1 MDADRL
7 GYPRRMRSSGTIC
20 FLWVAGLALTAGC
33 GGDGGTADDAGTMLD
48 GGVVAEDAAPVED
61 AGGDAGSVDDDAGP
75 GCADDGTDDTRE
87 GATDLGMIDD
97 RSSFP
102 AGTES
107 GTISPIT
114 DLDWYTWH
122 VEDVIAANVQPRAEL
137 RGLAGGRRMELCA
150 YYDCDSTTDSVACEL
165 GTAHE
170 LTAEIHGCCIVGTDP
185 MLAVKLSPSCSGTDD
200 SGRVLVRVAQQ
211 GGAATCSPAHSLLW
225 GDE

>member
-1 MDADRL
+1 
-7 GYPRRMRSSGTIC
+7 MRSLGTTF
-20 FLWVAGLALTAGC
+20 FLVVGLLATACGEDAGP
-33 GGDGGTADDAGTMLD
+33 ADDAGATTD
-48 GGVVAEDAAPVED
+48 GGGGGDD
-61 AGGDAGSVDDDAGP
+61 AGALGDDAGTGDSGPRPDDAGP
-75 GCADDGTDDTRE
+75 GCADDGSDDTRE
-87 GATDLGMIDD
+87 GATDLGMIND
-97 RSSFP
+97 RASFP

-150 YYDCDSTTDSVACEL
+150 YYACDSTSESVGCEL

-170 LTAEIHGCCIVGTDP
+170 LTAEIHGCCITGTDAV
-185 MLAVKLSPSCSGTDD
+185 LAVKLSPSCSGTDD
-200 SGRVLVRVAQQ
+200 SGQVLVRVAQQ
-211 GGAATCSPAHSLLW
+211 GGEAMCLPAHSFVW